1 MKIRTLIVDDEPVA
15 REILRGFCDR
25 APAISLAGEASGG
38 VEALK
43 IIEREEIDLILLDIM
58 MPGVYGWDLFAKL
71 KEIPMIRE
79 VPIVF
84 LTAKTDEFSQG
95 FGKLSAHDYITKPFD
110 INELKQ
116 RIEKIFAI

>member
-1 MKIRTLIVDDEPVA
+1 MKILIVDDN
-15 REILRGFCDR
+15 RDILYTVKQGLEFLDETYDITC
-25 APAISLAGEASGG
+25 
-38 VEALK
+38 ALNAK
-43 IIEREEIDLILLDIM
+43 ECLDYVNKGNVPDLILLDIM
-58 MPGVYGWDLFAKL
+58 MPGVNGWDLFAKL

-116 RIEKIFAI
+116 RIEKILKR